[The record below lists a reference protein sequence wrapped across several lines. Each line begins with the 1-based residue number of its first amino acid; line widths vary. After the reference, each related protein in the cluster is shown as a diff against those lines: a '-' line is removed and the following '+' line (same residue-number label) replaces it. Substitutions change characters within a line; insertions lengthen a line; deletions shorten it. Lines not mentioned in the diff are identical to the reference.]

1 MFGAQYFG
9 HEDFGGMV
17 LELEDVVLDSE
28 VSPPVPVSNQNIS
41 GALATFYCGQIPL
54 AGAQLVTVVTRT
66 GGGGWSHRGSV
77 TLPKR
82 KTPGFK
88 APVFKKPSPYRW

>member
-9 HEDFGGMV
+9 HEDFGGVV
-17 LELEDVVLDSE
+17 LELEAVVLDSE
-28 VSPPVPVSNQNIS
+28 VALTTPVSNQNIS

-54 AGAQLVTVVTRT
+54 AGAQLLTVTVRT
-66 GGGGWSHRGSV
+66 GGGGWSHRGRV
-77 TLPKR
+77 TLPQR

-88 APVFKKPSPYRW
+88 PPVFKKPSPYRW